1 MPKRKRNTNDDPD
14 DEQPVPRKS
23 TRLALAANTV
33 SAKDP
38 GSNRS
43 SGEKSLSSA
52 ALVKKV
58 LKMAENENQ
67 AELMIL
73 ELMREYSF
81 SFHRLKELLR
91 QNNLDVSFS
100 KVQYVDIAPM
110 VGLKPNVKGS
120 DIPLFDMFR
129 ARLPNDI
136 FYKIVEDLQ
145 AFAAQYGPMDEH
157 ENEEARARY
166 LSGYFNKIVALF
178 SGHLFNTPETLLEG
192 KLTTKGRIE
201 YQFTTYGGI
210 TVVFI
215 EIKLDIGSLT
225 ERLNCFAQV
234 IAECDACA
242 WMNDQNG
249 YQIPIMAVLCDG
261 KKFYFFQFLNQRQ
274 ANGSP
279 QISLGEFANGLTDI
293 QLIRSTD
300 PEIFYQQIRNTCES
314 LYYVFLSG
322 YLSGLE
328 AYWNFSVER
337 GKAEGKGRDSTPG
350 WHKAKVQAKKALKEA
365 MSAWD
370 LCNEGKLT
378 ESKESAERAA
388 QFLAESIEEAPLRK
402 KILPDY
408 KEEMTD
414 KVLEARF
421 S

>member
-1 MPKRKRNTNDDPD
+1 
-14 DEQPVPRKS
+14 
-23 TRLALAANTV
+23 
-33 SAKDP
+33 
-38 GSNRS
+38 
-43 SGEKSLSSA
+43 
-52 ALVKKV
+52 
-58 LKMAENENQ
+58 MAENENQ

-81 SFHRLKELLR
+81 SFPRLKELLR
-91 QNNLDVSFS
+91 QNNLNVSFS

-110 VGLKPNVKGS
+110 VGLNPAVKGD
-120 DIPLFDMFR
+120 DIPVFNMFR
-129 ARLPNDI
+129 ARLPNAI
-136 FYKIVEDLQ
+136 FRKIVEDLQ
-145 AFAAQYGPMDEH
+145 AFSAQYGPMDKH

-178 SGHLFNTPETLLEG
+178 SGLLFNIPETILEG

-201 YQFTTYGGI
+201 YQFTTYGGV

-215 EIKLDIGSLT
+215 EVKLDIGSLT

-242 WMNDQNG
+242 WVNDQNG

-261 KKFYFFQFLNQRQ
+261 KSFYFFQFLNQRR

-279 QISLGEFANGLTDI
+279 QVFLGEFADGHMDIELTPG
-293 QLIRSTD
+293 TD
-300 PEIFYQQIRNTCES
+300 PQTFYRQIRNTCES

-322 YLSGLE
+322 YQSGLE

-370 LCNEGKLT
+370 LCHEGKLT

-388 QFLAESIEEAPLRK
+388 QFLAER
-402 KILPDY
+402 
-408 KEEMTD
+408 
-414 KVLEARF
+414 
-421 S
+421 